1 MVKHPICDCCTGIG
15 VVRSAEPV
23 TAGEWTKAVVELG
36 HRQGSLVVNDGIA
49 SKSMSV
55 LLMTR
60 LHFESHLRTY
70 V

>member
-1 MVKHPICDCCTGIG
+1 M
-15 VVRSAEPV
+15 VRSAEPV